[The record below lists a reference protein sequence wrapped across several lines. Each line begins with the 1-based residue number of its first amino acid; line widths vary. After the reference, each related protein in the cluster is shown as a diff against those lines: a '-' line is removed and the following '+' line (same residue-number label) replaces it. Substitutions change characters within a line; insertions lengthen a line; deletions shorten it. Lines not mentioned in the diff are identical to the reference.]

1 MQREKSYYGNKILP
15 YKVTNSGYASGKM
28 NITVTGFSSYSSFT
42 CNSWVAEKCLGRKT
56 NFYFLYLNFYS
67 LYLKFFLIFICGFF
81 CLSLSSV
88 IALFGTV
95 FYLLVVTSF
104 VSDSFSRLHLA
115 FSVLDSS
122 NFHVNSPSIFTG
134 FEPESQRIDDSHY
147 EVFTTQPSKPVID
160 TSQMALINQD
170 ITMSIEAYR
179 RSPKC

>member
-1 MQREKSYYGNKILP
+1 
-15 YKVTNSGYASGKM
+15 M
-28 NITVTGFSSYSSFT
+28 NITVTEFFGYSTFT

-67 LYLKFFLIFICGFF
+67 LYLKFFLIFICGF
-81 CLSLSSV
+81 LSFYLICHCSS
-88 IALFGTV
+88 FGTV

-115 FSVLDSS
+115 FAVHDSS
-122 NFHVNSPSIFTG
+122 NFYVNSPPSIFTG
-134 FEPESQRIDDSHY
+134 FEPESQRIDDSRS
-147 EVFTTQPSKPVID
+147 EVFTTRPSKPVMD

-170 ITMSIEAYR
+170 ITMSNEAYR